1 MLDPKFEESVQTLKQ
16 LQEKFSPQDMLTV
29 IQRSTQLLTEAYEH
43 AMAGAEMRTTESKRY
58 IL

>member
-1 MLDPKFEESVQTLKQ
+1 MLKQ

-43 AMAGAEMRTTESKRY
+43 AMSGKYLFQDGISIDLLIPNPQPMPPS
-58 IL
+58 